1 MAQDRSKTRAG
12 HQPIKWLFGY
22 DREVT
27 EWVRQRLDNSHFG
40 PATAIGLVKDGK
52 IIAGVVY
59 HNYRLNGLEMSI
71 ATEDRYWANR
81 RTLKTFFAYPFN
93 QLNCDRVTALVLEDN
108 IKSRDMVNR
117 LGFKKEGILRKAMNG
132 KDIYIYGMLKD
143 ECKWIGGTNVR
154 WKERQSKRTNAA

>member
-1 MAQDRSKTRAG
+1 MAQNRSETRAG

-71 ATEDRYWANR
+71 ATEDRHWATKQ
-81 RTLKTFFAYPFN
+81 TLRTFFAYPFN
-93 QLNCDRVTALVLEDN
+93 QLNCERVTALVSEDN

-117 LGFKKEGILRKAMNG
+117 LGFIKEGVLRKAFNG
-132 KDIYIYGMLKD
+132 RNIHIYGMLKD
-143 ECKWIGGTNVR
+143 ECKWIGETNGR
-154 WKERQSKRTNAA
+154 FKERQSRRARCA